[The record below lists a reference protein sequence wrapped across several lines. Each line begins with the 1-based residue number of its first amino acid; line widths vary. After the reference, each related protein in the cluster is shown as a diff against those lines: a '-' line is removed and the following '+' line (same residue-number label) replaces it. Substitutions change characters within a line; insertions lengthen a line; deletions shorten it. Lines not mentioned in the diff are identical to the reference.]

1 MGATINYKKIIMR
14 DLEDLTPEL
23 IQEVIDF
30 VEFLK
35 NKRMKKREIDYNSL
49 LIQQE
54 SLSRIWD
61 AESED
66 LYEL

>member
-35 NKRMKKREIDYNSL
+35 NKRMKKREIRKQSQRMERDNNGT
-49 LIQQE
+49 
-54 SLSRIWD
+54 RTGRK
-61 AESED
+61 
-66 LYEL
+66 